1 MVLKESLP
9 KSGSIV
15 IVGGGIFG
23 LGTALELKKRGYE
36 NVTILDRY
44 NIPVPDGS
52 SVDISRV
59 IRVEYASELY
69 ATMAR
74 EALRGW
80 NSEYKDHFHPSG
92 FVMMADKTVDASYV
106 AKSKSMSERLGDNS
120 GEITDAKQLRTR
132 YPNFPATTE
141 GFNAYVN
148 PRGGWAD
155 AQASVRQL
163 SEECSLQG
171 VNFITGPRGTV
182 KSLQIQN
189 KRVRGVYVA
198 EGELI
203 SADQVI
209 LATGAWSNQIVPIS
223 HASSA
228 SGQSVG
234 FIQLSPEEAAS
245 LQGMPV
251 IIDFTSGVFVFPP
264 YPGKNL
270 LKVAHHGYGFA
281 TRMSVDDG
289 KRLVSSPKL
298 IGNNAEAGYQRST
311 DDTKLAIRTQDG
323 FHDFLQPPPAE
334 SLMAAA
340 KSGPIVVINV
350 SLYRCD
356 AILVECERVRLL
368 ELPEFTPEK
377 FPEFDRD
384 VSDFKY
390 NPWRFL
396 EWLWTTICRPCLNAL
411 GFTEALG
418 GDAQWPHIWW
428 IPTNSFSQF
437 PLHAAGIYAPG
448 SKETVLDRV
457 VSSYASSIKALQH
470 GRQRRR
476 ELMDEKNQQNAAII
490 VAMEETEGQM
500 SLPNAKTETDKKCRV
515 LHFAGHGESK
525 ADPSQSC
532 LLLDDWQTSPL
543 TVGHLRQSWLKESPA
558 FLAYLS
564 ACSTGSNQGG
574 RLSDEAIHLVSAFQ
588 LAGFRHVVGTLWEV
602 SDPHCVDVATILYQT
617 LCEDGMTD
625 EAVSYG
631 LHRALRKLRD
641 DSSWGGTR
649 RDAEREDKRP
659 TEECSLNTYWI
670 PFVHFGA

>member
-1 MVLKESLP
+1 MQNVLSPTSGLATDTAAIAINAGKSASEVLSILELGRGVIASLLIDTRGDVSNLKEKHPSLADSFVALLNELDLP
-9 KSGSIV
+9 SQDSGSTV
-15 IVGGGIFG
+15 
-23 LGTALELKKRGYE
+23 ELSAINR
-36 NVTILDRY
+36 R
-44 NIPVPDGS
+44 
-52 SVDISRV
+52 
-59 IRVEYASELY
+59 
-69 ATMAR
+69 
-74 EALRGW
+74 
-80 NSEYKDHFHPSG
+80 H
-92 FVMMADKTVDASYV
+92 
-106 AKSKSMSERLGDNS
+106 
-120 GEITDAKQLRTR
+120 
-132 YPNFPATTE
+132 
-141 GFNAYVN
+141 
-148 PRGGWAD
+148 
-155 AQASVRQL
+155 QASR
-163 SEECSLQG
+163 EFDE
-171 VNFITGPRGTV
+171 
-182 KSLQIQN
+182 
-189 KRVRGVYVA
+189 
-198 EGELI
+198 
-203 SADQVI
+203 VI
-209 LATGAWSNQIVPIS
+209 EQ
-223 HASSA
+223 
-228 SGQSVG
+228 
-234 FIQLSPEEAAS
+234 
-245 LQGMPV
+245 
-251 IIDFTSGVFVFPP
+251 
-264 YPGKNL
+264 
-270 LKVAHHGYGFA
+270 
-281 TRMSVDDG
+281 
-289 KRLVSSPKL
+289 
-298 IGNNAEAGYQRST
+298 
-311 DDTKLAIRTQDG
+311 IRTQDG

-418 GDAQWPHIWW
+418 GDAQWPHIWR

-500 SLPNAKTETDKKCRV
+500 SLPNAKTETDKVRTLCQSLNLEVTTPPRRKADILEHLKKCRV